1 MIKKI
6 SQPLLIFLF
15 LLIISI
21 PVILP
26 YFHNGYFPTHDG
38 EWAVVRVGDM
48 FRSLRDH
55 QFPVRFSGNLNF
67 GYGYPLFNFAYPA
80 PYYIATVF
88 HFLKFGFVDSIKLL
102 FSFSVIFSAFAMYL
116 ASKEMWRSKV
126 AAMISAIFYIY
137 LPYRIVDL
145 YARGS
150 IGESLSFVL
159 FPLIIFFVSKVLDNS
174 RERRSL
180 CFGAI
185 CYALLILTHN
195 IMAVLFTPLL
205 FIFIIAKMY
214 LTKKDKGY
222 GTILLFIVFSYLL
235 SAFFWIP
242 ALAEK
247 NNILLSQIPIA
258 DRNIYFVNLD
268 QLLVP
273 KWGYG
278 LPDNADGFSYQIG
291 IPHVIVLILALF
303 LLVYVLFT
311 KRKMYRDFSLQIA
324 AIFSAVA
331 LLLIL
336 LMFSF
341 SSVIWQIMPLLKEI
355 NYPWTL
361 LAPIGFLLS
370 LLAGFLW
377 LQSSLMKYSLLILS
391 ALTIILVVPYAKP
404 QYYFDKGD
412 GYYLTNDATTT
423 SSQEL
428 MPLWVKKYPIE
439 RTDKKVEIMQ
449 GKGSI
454 NNSLFASNRGNFSLD
469 LESKSTI
476 RVNTIYYPGWK
487 VTVDDMPVAISYKNI
502 NGVMEFPVQSGKH
515 NVKLQFQETK
525 LRLFS
530 DLLSLIGF
538 MSLLLFLLV
547 PRKGV
552 KK

>member
-1 MIKKI
+1 
-6 SQPLLIFLF
+6 
-15 LLIISI
+15 
-21 PVILP
+21 
-26 YFHNGYFPTHDG
+26 
-38 EWAVVRVGDM
+38 
-48 FRSLRDH
+48 
-55 QFPVRFSGNLNF
+55 
-67 GYGYPLFNFAYPA
+67 
-80 PYYIATVF
+80 
-88 HFLKFGFVDSIKLL
+88 
-102 FSFSVIFSAFAMYL
+102 
-116 ASKEMWRSKV
+116 
-126 AAMISAIFYIY
+126 
-137 LPYRIVDL
+137 
-145 YARGS
+145 
-150 IGESLSFVL
+150 
-159 FPLIIFFVSKVLDNS
+159 
-174 RERRSL
+174 
-180 CFGAI
+180 
-185 CYALLILTHN
+185 
-195 IMAVLFTPLL
+195 
-205 FIFIIAKMY
+205 
-214 LTKKDKGY
+214 
-222 GTILLFIVFSYLL
+222 
-235 SAFFWIP
+235 
-242 ALAEK
+242 
-247 NNILLSQIPIA
+247 
-258 DRNIYFVNLD
+258 
-268 QLLVP
+268 
-273 KWGYG
+273 
-278 LPDNADGFSYQIG
+278 
-291 IPHVIVLILALF
+291 
-303 LLVYVLFT
+303 
-311 KRKMYRDFSLQIA
+311 MYRDFSLQIA